1 MDVLENP
8 ILTFSALSL
17 IILLLGISLYMLRAR
32 LLLLEQKI
40 SESDENVLVGF
51 SEIQDVIASS
61 FSKSESAG
69 KNNIEEILKSISKRV
84 EASTKDIIG
93 CVHEA
98 QEAIES
104 SVSKSLESSEQIVTG
119 LISAVSDNVGAV
131 AENVKNNAVYTKGVV
146 ERTGV
151 KVSEEISNSGKELID
166 QLQSTSKSIT
176 TSQSKALAEL
186 NAVHSDVI
194 SKIEKSV
201 HEQTNEVLSCLN
213 ETAGDTKELVKES
226 IDTLSDTIELV
237 RVSNV
242 LTENRNLYD
251 QGRLVLETETFVK
264 IFDSCQLTQ
273 IEDKETGQVTKNE
286 YQNGK
291 ISTSKTYR
299 TDSLEYVGH
308 YQDGVLKK
316 MEDLTGPEGS
326 NVTQYEYDEAGEVE
340 SVI

>member
-1 MDVLENP
+1 MDVLGNP

-17 IILLLGISLYMLRAR
+17 IIILLGISFLMLRAR
-32 LLLLEQKI
+32 MILLERQVLEMDETVLNEL
-40 SESDENVLVGF
+40 SELQG
-51 SEIQDVIASS
+51 VIESS
-61 FSKSESAG
+61 FSKSGSESR
-69 KNNIEEILKSISKRV
+69 KNTEELLKGILEKV
-84 EASTKDIIG
+84 EASKKDVVG
-93 CVHEA
+93 CV
-98 QEAIES
+98 QESQKVTDS
-104 SVSKSLESSEQIVTG
+104 SVSKLLGLNEQKVTG
-119 LISAVSDNVGAV
+119 LISAISDNVGAV

-146 ERTGV
+146 ERTGM

-166 QLQSTSKSIT
+166 QLQSTSKNIT
-176 TSQSKALAEL
+176 TAQSKALAEL

-213 ETAGDTKELVKES
+213 ETASDTKELVKES
-226 IDTLSDTIELV
+226 TDALSDTIELV

-251 QGRLVLETETFVK
+251 QGRLVLETEAFVK
-264 IFDSCQLTQ
+264 TFDSCQLTQ

-286 YQNGK
+286 FQNGK

-308 YQDGVLKK
+308 YEDGILKK

-326 NVTQYEYDEAGEVE
+326 NITQYEYDEAGEVE

>member
-1 MDVLENP
+1 MDVLGNP

-17 IILLLGISLYMLRAR
+17 IIILLGISFLMLRAR
-32 LLLLEQKI
+32 MILLERQVLEMDETVLNEL
-40 SESDENVLVGF
+40 SELQG
-51 SEIQDVIASS
+51 VIESS
-61 FSKSESAG
+61 FSKSGSESR
-69 KNNIEEILKSISKRV
+69 KNTEELLKGILEKV
-84 EASTKDIIG
+84 EASKKDVAG
-93 CVHEA
+93 CV
-98 QEAIES
+98 QESQKVTDS
-104 SVSKSLESSEQIVTG
+104 SVSKLLGLNEQKVTG
-119 LISAVSDNVGAV
+119 LISAISDNVGAV

-146 ERTGV
+146 ERTGM

-166 QLQSTSKSIT
+166 QLQSTSKNIT
-176 TSQSKALAEL
+176 TAQSKALAEL

-213 ETAGDTKELVKES
+213 ETASDTKELVKES
-226 IDTLSDTIELV
+226 TDALSDTIELV

-251 QGRLVLETETFVK
+251 QGRLVLETEAFVK
-264 IFDSCQLTQ
+264 TFDSCQLTQ

-286 YQNGK
+286 FQNGK

-308 YQDGVLKK
+308 YEDGILKK

-326 NVTQYEYDEAGEVE
+326 NITQYEYDEAGEVE